1 MLRLKNITKK
11 YKDFT
16 AVEDVSFEV
25 GKGEIFGLLGP
36 NGAGKSTIVS
46 MIGTIL
52 QPTKGEIFID
62 GISLSENPHDCKTRM
77 GIVPQELA
85 LYQSLTARDNLEFF
99 GSLYGLYG
107 NRLKQRVSEVLD
119 ILKLTGKGNQEVS
132 EYSGGMK
139 RRVNFG
145 IALMNSPKLLILDEP
160 TVGIDPQSRSHIL
173 DTIRRLKE
181 EKGVAVVYTSHYM
194 EEVECLCERVGIVD
208 HGNLI
213 ALGSKDGLK
222 QELDACDTLTAS
234 FSKANPDALK
244 RLETIRGVK
253 RTSVE
258 KDMITLLV
266 SPGSNVLDIVEDM
279 KNTGIRLTSFQ
290 YEEINL
296 ESIFLQLTG
305 KSLRN

>member
-1 MLRLKNITKK
+1 MLRLNDITKK

-16 AVEDVSFEV
+16 AVENVSFEV
-25 GKGEIFGLLGP
+25 EGGEIFGLLGP

-46 MIGTIL
+46 MIGTVL
-52 QPTKGEIFID
+52 QPTKGEIFVD
-62 GISLSENPHDCKTRM
+62 GISLREKPHDCKARM

-85 LYQSLTARDNLEFF
+85 LYQSLSARDNLEFF
-99 GSLYGLYG
+99 GSLYGLSG
-107 NRLKQRVSEVLD
+107 NRLKQRVSEVLA
-119 ILKLTGKGNQEVS
+119 ILKLTDKGTQEVS

-139 RRVNFG
+139 RRVNLG

-173 DTIRRLKE
+173 DTIKHLKE
-181 EKGVAVVYTSHYM
+181 TEGMTVVYTSHYM
-194 EEVECLCERVGIVD
+194 EEVEYLCERVGIVD
-208 HGNLI
+208 HGKLI
-213 ALGSKDGLK
+213 ALGSKEELR
-222 QELDACDTLTAS
+222 QELKSCDTLSAS
-234 FSKANPDALK
+234 FSKASPEALS
-244 RLETIRGVK
+244 RLEAIRGVK
-253 RTSVE
+253 KASVE

-279 KNTGIRLTSFQ
+279 KNAGIRLTGFH

-305 KSLRN
+305 KSLRD

>member
-1 MLRLKNITKK
+1 MLRLNDITKK

-16 AVEDVSFEV
+16 AVENVFLEV
-25 GKGEIFGLLGP
+25 EGGEIFGLLGP

-52 QPTKGEIFID
+52 QPTKGEIFVD
-62 GISLSENPHDCKTRM
+62 GISLREKPHDCKARM

-85 LYQSLTARDNLEFF
+85 LYQSLSARDNLEFF
-99 GSLYGLYG
+99 GSLYGLSG
-107 NRLKQRVSEVLD
+107 NRLKQRVSEVLA
-119 ILKLTGKGNQEVS
+119 ILKLTDKGNQEVS

-139 RRVNFG
+139 RRVNLG

-173 DTIRRLKE
+173 DTIKHLKE
-181 EKGVAVVYTSHYM
+181 TEGMTVVYTSHYM
-194 EEVECLCERVGIVD
+194 EEVEYLCERVGIVD
-208 HGNLI
+208 HGKLI
-213 ALGSKDGLK
+213 ALGSKEELR
-222 QELDACDTLTAS
+222 QELKSCDTLSAS
-234 FSKANPDALK
+234 FSKASPEALS
-244 RLETIRGVK
+244 RLEAIRGVK
-253 RTSVE
+253 KASVE

-266 SPGSNVLDIVEDM
+266 SPGSNVLDIAEDM
-279 KNTGIRLTSFQ
+279 KNAGIRLTGFH

-305 KSLRN
+305 KSLRD